1 MNSVPEIRRERIIIP
16 PEMTKREIKEK
27 YGLSTRRA
35 REALAKGFFVKNYS
49 KRQVIIDPAN
59 FDPAVSY
66 STAKRVYFKNFSWR
80 PLAQSIKEDLIQ
92 EAVTRMYELS
102 GKVKEGAN
110 GKYSVGYGYF
120 WVAHNAMI
128 VYLATWKKQMRYQLS
143 GDIEDEMMAVRIHN
157 STRELIL

>member
-16 PEMTKREIKEK
+16 PEMTTREIKEK
-27 YGLSTRRA
+27 YGLPARRA
-35 REALAKGFFVKNYS
+35 TQALKQGFFVKNYS
-49 KRQVIIDPAN
+49 KRQVIIDPEN

-92 EAVTRMYELS
+92 EAVVRMYELS

-128 VYLATWKKQMRYQLS
+128 AYLATWQKQMGWRVFS
-143 GDIEDEMMAVRIHN
+143 NIEDRLMMARIN
-157 STRELIL
+157 PASQETL